1 MEIKWLGHSFFLI
14 TNSRGVRIAMDPFD
28 ETLGYKVPRLRAEIV
43 TVSHNHFDHDAP
55 RMVKGLHPVLKGP
68 VERDIHKIH
77 FKGIKTYH
85 DKRKGA
91 LRGENIIFIIDI
103 DNIRVVHLGDL
114 GHILPHEI
122 VTEIG
127 EVDILFVPTGGI
139 YTIDPYEAKEIVDLL
154 KPKITIPMHYFTS
167 YIKLPLKRVE
177 EFARLFERVKY
188 LEKNVVYIEHENL
201 PEKGEIVIP
210 TI

>member
-14 TNSRGVRIAMDPFD
+14 TNSRGIKIAMDPFD
-28 ETLGYKVPRLRAEIV
+28 DTLGYKVPRFRAEIV

-85 DKRKGA
+85 DKKKGA
-91 LRGENIIFIIDI
+91 LRGENTVFIIET
-103 DNIRVVHLGDL
+103 DNLRIAHLGDL
-114 GHILPHEI
+114 GHVLDDDTVYKMGKI
-122 VTEIG
+122 
-127 EVDILFVPTGGI
+127 DILLIPVGGV
-139 YTIDPYEAKEIVDLL
+139 YTIGPYEAKEVVELID
-154 KPKITIPMHYFTS
+154 PKIIIPMHYLTP

-177 EFARLFERVKY
+177 EFTRFFEKVKY
-188 LEKNVVYIEHENL
+188 LKGDTLHVEYKNL
-201 PEKGEIVIP
+201 PEKGEVVIP
-210 TI
+210 TL